1 MGSGASRGHFLDRD
15 LLPVK
20 TVATGKSKN
29 IRLDDL
35 ADSAGVSVS
44 TVSRALSG
52 SAAVNPQTRARIRA
66 LAEEAGY
73 SAPVRRS
80 RSVSQ
85 RTQPSVMILLPPPL
99 GQDAPQIDPFTLSL
113 LGGIFAE
120 MRRRQLDLCVSHW
133 VPQDQ
138 HSLTGFL
145 DLNHSEGLI
154 FLGQS
159 QLHPLLNKLAREG
172 RRFVVWGA
180 MVPGQVY
187 CSIGSDNFAGGMRAT
202 NHLIRLGRRRIAF
215 IGQSEVIELAQRHEG
230 YQAALSAANLEIDP
244 ALFRPCSLT
253 PEAAAEAINDLVD
266 HAVPFDALVCG
277 SDLAAVGA
285 LRALARRGISIP
297 GDVSV
302 VGYDNIDIAAH
313 THPALTTVQQDTT
326 KAGRLLVSKLMRILA
341 GDQPSSERLTT
352 NLIVRESCGA

>member
-1 MGSGASRGHFLDRD
+1 MTTLG
-15 LLPVK
+15 
-20 TVATGKSKN
+20 TGKTKN

-35 ADSAGVSVS
+35 ADCAGVSVS

-52 SAAVNPQTRARIRA
+52 SAAVNPETRARIRA

-73 SAPVRRS
+73 CAPVRRS
-80 RSVSQ
+80 RGLAQ
-85 RTQPSVMILLPPPL
+85 RRQPSVMILLPPPQ
-99 GQDAPQIDPFTLSL
+99 GQDPQIDPFTLSL

-120 MRRRQLDLCVSHW
+120 MRRRHLDLCVSHC

-138 HSLTGFL
+138 HALTGFL
-145 DLNHSEGLI
+145 DLNHCEGLI

-180 MVPGQVY
+180 MVSDQAY
-187 CSIGSDNFAGGMRAT
+187 CSIGSDNYGGGLRAT

-215 IGQSEVIELAQRHEG
+215 IGQSDVIELAQRHDG
-230 YQAALSAANLEIDP
+230 YQAALSAAKLEIDP

-297 GDVSV
+297 RDISV

-313 THPALTTVQQDTT
+313 THPALTTIQQDTN

-341 GDQPSSERLTT
+341 GDRPSSERLAT

>member
-1 MGSGASRGHFLDRD
+1 M
-15 LLPVK
+15 K

-266 HAVPFDALVCG
+266 HAIPFDALVCG

-302 VGYDNIDIAAH
+302 VGYDNIDIAAY
-313 THPALTTVQQDTT
+313 THPALTTIQQDTK
-326 KAGRLLVSKLMRILA
+326 KAGRLLVSKLMRMLA
-341 GDQPSSERLTT
+341 GDQPSSERLAT

>member
-1 MGSGASRGHFLDRD
+1 MKTSASGKA
-15 LLPVK
+15 
-20 TVATGKSKN
+20 KN

-52 SAAVNPQTRARIRA
+52 SAAVNPETRARIRA

-73 SAPVRRS
+73 SAPARRS
-80 RSVSQ
+80 RGLAQ
-85 RTQPSVMILLPPPL
+85 RPQPSVMILLPPPQ
-99 GQDAPQIDPFTLSL
+99 GHEASQIDPFTLSL

-120 MRRRQLDLCVSHW
+120 MRRRHLDLCVSHW

-145 DLNHSEGLI
+145 DLNHCEGLI

-180 MVPGQVY
+180 MVPDQAY
-187 CSIGSDNFAGGMRAT
+187 CSIGSDNYGGGLRAT

-215 IGQSEVIELAQRHEG
+215 IGQSEVIELAQRHKG
-230 YQAALSAANLEIDP
+230 YQDALSAAKLEIDP

-266 HAVPFDALVCG
+266 HAIPFDALVCG

-313 THPALTTVQQDTT
+313 THPALTTIQQDTH

>member
-1 MGSGASRGHFLDRD
+1 MATN
-15 LLPVK
+15 K
-20 TVATGKSKN
+20 TKN

-35 ADSAGVSVS
+35 ADLAGVSVS

-52 SAAVNPQTRARIRA
+52 SAAVNAQTRARIRS
-66 LAEEAGY
+66 LAEAAGY
-73 SAPVRRS
+73 SAPARRS
-80 RSVSQ
+80 RVIWQQS
-85 RTQPSVMILLPPPL
+85 RPSVMVIPPPPQ
-99 GQDAPQIDPFTLSL
+99 GQDAPHVDPFTLSL
-113 LGGIFAE
+113 LGGIVAE
-120 MRRRQLDLCVSHW
+120 MRRRQLDLCVSHC

-145 DLNHSEGLI
+145 DQNHYEGLI

-180 MVPGQVY
+180 AVPDQLY
-187 CSIGSDNFAGGMRAT
+187 CSIGSDNYEGGLRAT

-215 IGQSEVIELAQRHEG
+215 IGHSRVIELAQRREG
-230 YQAALSAANLEIDP
+230 YQAALAAAKLEIDP

-266 HAVPFDALVCG
+266 HAIPFDALVCG

-285 LRALARRGISIP
+285 LRALARRGISVP
-297 GDVSV
+297 KDVSV

-313 THPALTTVQQDTT
+313 THPSLTTIQQDTN

-341 GDQPSSERLTT
+341 GDQPSSERLAT